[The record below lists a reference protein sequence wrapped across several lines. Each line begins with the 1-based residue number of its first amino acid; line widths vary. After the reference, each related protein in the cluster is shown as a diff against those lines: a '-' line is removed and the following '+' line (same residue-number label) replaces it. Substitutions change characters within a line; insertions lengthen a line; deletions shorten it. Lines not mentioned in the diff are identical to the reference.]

1 MVEQT
6 KRARG
11 RPKGAKDRNPR
22 KVKPETPPVSAFGA
36 SPEQIDEMIED
47 LAGNGQDAGLYDSDH
62 REPVEPAPA
71 RERFEGSEGMW
82 TAETAPKPQT
92 PKPTFPNLFVH
103 TVENGYIIR
112 PAYPQGDRLAS
123 TDVRTWIVPTR
134 EALAALIVE
143 LMAVPRLEQGSPQ
156 KLPQPGV
163 FYSPPIIMETAA
175 G

>member
-1 MVEQT
+1 MAEQT

-11 RPKGAKDRNPR
+11 RPKGAKDRQPR
-22 KVKPETPPVSAFGA
+22 RVKPVSTFGA

-47 LAGNGQDAGLYDSDH
+47 LAGGNGMSTEDYDAEVE
-62 REPVEPAPA
+62 RRFPVEPVTRAEPA
-71 RERFEGSEGMW
+71 LVPP
-82 TAETAPKPQT
+82 A
-92 PKPTFPNLFVH
+92 KPTFPNLFIH

-143 LMAVPRLEQGSPQ
+143 LMAVPRLEQESPQ
-156 KLPQPGV
+156 KLPQPGM
-163 FYSPPIIMETAA
+163 FYSPPIIMETGA

>member
-1 MVEQT
+1 MAEQT

-22 KVKPETPPVSAFGA
+22 KVKPETPPVSAYGA
-36 SPEQIDEMIED
+36 SPAQTDEMIED
-47 LAGNGQDAGLYDSDH
+47 MIEAEGRRLMAEGNGLSTEEYDAEVE
-62 REPVEPAPA
+62 RRFPVETATTAKPAP
-71 RERFEGSEGMW
+71 
-82 TAETAPKPQT
+82 T
-92 PKPTFPNLFVH
+92 PPAKPTFPNLFIH

-143 LMAVPRLEQGSPQ
+143 LMAVPRLEQESPQ
-156 KLPQPGV
+156 KLPQPGM
-163 FYSPPIIMETAA
+163 FYSPPIIMETGA